1 MKLKTQLSYII
12 IRFILHYF
20 SEMYTFSIGSI
31 ADPSVFIVLFF
42 TYHDFFPNLK
52 KNFFNI
58 TRCLNTVSDSSWSP
72 EVNELETRGTL

>member
-1 MKLKTQLSYII
+1 
-12 IRFILHYF
+12 
-20 SEMYTFSIGSI
+20 MYTFSIGSI